1 MQEYTVR
8 PNDTLFLIAQE
19 FNVPLAQLIKANPQI
34 ENPNLIYTGQTI
46 IIPDMPAVP
55 VQMADVEAGAMS
67 IIEDV
72 IMGNWDSAFDRI
84 NGIRT
89 IMNNLIPVMREA
101 EVPGIV
107 ISGMNSAVRSLEQ
120 NILQRRTFSALS
132 QANRITQLIA
142 DALDFFSVL
151 IPTDVRRLG
160 FFARQMIINVEQN
173 DWAEALQNY
182 RRAVNVWDR
191 ISPELENAYGTDVM
205 NFNQVLND
213 ILAAIDRRD
222 YQAAINNAVRMLEL
236 IGVLASDF
244 EQMYT

>member
-55 VQMADVEAGAMS
+55 VQIADVEAGAMS

-72 IMGNWDSAFDRI
+72 IMRNWDSAFDRI

-191 ISPELENAYGTDVM
+191 ISSELENAYGTDVM

-213 ILAAIDRRD
+213 IQAAIDRRD

>member
-55 VQMADVEAGAMS
+55 VQIADVEAGAMS

-191 ISPELENAYGTDVM
+191 ISSELENAYGTDVM

-213 ILAAIDRRD
+213 IQAAIDRRD